1 MKYFSLFAGIGGFD
15 LPLKE
20 MNFSCVGWSE
30 IDKYAIRTFEANFPE
45 LKGLNY
51 GEITEIKTEE
61 LPDFDLLVGGS
72 PCQSFSIA
80 GKREGLK
87 GISGLFY
94 HYLRILQD
102 KKPSWFIWENVK
114 GVLSSNGG
122 KDFENITRAFSDC
135 GYTIKGKILNTKD
148 YGIPQSRQRCFI
160 VGQREDLG
168 IFNFEFPPKQKLTIC
183 LQDILEIGYVDTEVS
198 RQIRAGYSY
207 TSESDL
213 SDYLK
218 ESRGQIVYT
227 DREISHCIDANYHKG
242 GNAELYKKGLRQIV
256 FAKPVRVGEI
266 GNGGQAERIYSKL
279 GTSTALRAEAGGGGG
294 KTGLY
299 EVEPGTFRKLTTLE
313 CFRLQGFPDGFWKKA
328 KETGN
333 SNQQLYRQAGN
344 AVTTTV
350 IKAILQSLFL
360 DNNTTKQL
368 SLF

>member
-15 LPLKE
+15 LPLKG
-20 MNFSCVGWSE
+20 MGFSCVGWSE
-30 IDKYAIRTFEANFPE
+30 IDKYAIKTFEANFPE
-45 LKGLNY
+45 LKGLNF
-51 GEITEIKTEE
+51 GDITEIKTEE

-114 GVLSSNGG
+114 GVLSSNQG
-122 KDFENITRAFSDC
+122 KDFENITSAFSDY

-168 IFNFEFPPKQKLTIC
+168 VFNFEFPPKQKLKIF
-183 LQDILEIGYVDTEVS
+183 LKDIIENGCV
-198 RQIRAGYSY
+198 
-207 TSESDL
+207 
-213 SDYLK
+213 
-218 ESRGQIVYT
+218 
-227 DREISHCIDANYHKG
+227 DREISHCIDSNYDKTSISNL
-242 GNAELYKKGLRQIV
+242 NAYVNMGKRQIV
-256 FAKPVRVGEI
+256 FCRKANSG
-266 GNGGQAERIYSKL
+266 
-279 GTSTALRAEAGGGGG
+279 AGRG
-294 KTGLY
+294 KNILY

-313 CFRLQGFPDGFWKKA
+313 CFRLQGFPDEFCKKA
-328 KETGN
+328 KEAGI
-333 SNQQLYRQAGN
+333 SDAQLYRQAGN
-344 AVTTTV
+344 AVTTNV

-360 DNNTTKQL
+360 DNNKKKQL
-368 SLF
+368 CLL